1 MTRITRI
8 ISDISV
14 ICCFFSNIRVE
25 RISRNYFVL
34 SPDEPDEPDACA
46 MYCLVKSGA
55 SGDYLSNL
63 LRTLRGVRWKNSYL
77 LLNKLLSPES
87 KTNELLQLP
96 NNHRH

>member
-1 MTRITRI
+1 M
-8 ISDISV
+8 
-14 ICCFFSNIRVE
+14 N
-25 RISRNYFVL
+25 L
-34 SPDEPDEPDACA
+34 MAGA